1 MQKFEIGRLLEL
13 IQKYKIT
20 IAPIVPPIVL
30 AIAKSSETDKYDL
43 SSVRMVKSGAAPLGQ
58 ELEDDVKVKFP
69 GAKFGQGYGMTE
81 AGPVLAMC
89 LGFAKEPFEI
99 KSGACGTV
107 VRNAEMKIVNPDTG
121 SSLPR
126 NQAGEI
132 CIRGDQIMK
141 GYLNDPEATARTI
154 DKDGWLHTGDIGYI
168 DDDEELFIV
177 DRLKEL
183 IKYKGFQVAPAELE
197 AMLIAHSDII
207 DAAVVAMKDE
217 AAGEV
222 PVAFVVR
229 SEKSQI
235 SEDEIK
241 QYISKQV
248 VFYKRINRV
257 FFIETIPK
265 APSGKILR
273 KELRAKLATGNH

>member
-1 MQKFEIGRLLEL
+1 
-13 IQKYKIT
+13 
-20 IAPIVPPIVL
+20 
-30 AIAKSSETDKYDL
+30 
-43 SSVRMVKSGAAPLGQ
+43 
-58 ELEDDVKVKFP
+58 
-69 GAKFGQGYGMTE
+69 MTE

-89 LGFAKEPFEI
+89 LAFAKEPFEI

-107 VRNAEMKIVNPDTG
+107 VRNAEMKIVDPDTG
-121 SSLPR
+121 ASLRR

-132 CIRGDQIMK
+132 CIAGDQIMK
-141 GYLNDPEATARTI
+141 GYLNDPEATERTI

-168 DDDEELFIV
+168 DNDDELFIV

-197 AMLIAHSDII
+197 AMLINHPNIS
-207 DAAVVAMKDE
+207 DAAVVPMKND
-217 AAGEV
+217 AAGEI

-229 SEKSQI
+229 SNGSKI

-248 VFYKRINRV
+248 IFYKRLGRV
-257 FFIETIPK
+257 FFVDAIPK

-273 KELRAKLATGNH
+273 KELRARLASGPPN